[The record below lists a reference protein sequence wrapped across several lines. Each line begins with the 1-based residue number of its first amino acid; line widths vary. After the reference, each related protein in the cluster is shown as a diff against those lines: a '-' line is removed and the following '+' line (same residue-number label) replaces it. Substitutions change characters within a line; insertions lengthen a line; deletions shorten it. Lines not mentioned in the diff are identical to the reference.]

1 MDVFA
6 TGEKYWKLEAESVA
20 PGYPRSIR
28 ADWEGLPGNIDAAF
42 TWTNGRTYFFKV
54 FLTPVCPINAIHSR
68 NSKNVKHLTKQKG
81 SRYWRYT
88 NFQLDADYP
97 KDLSEG
103 FAGVPA
109 NIDTALVWSGNGKIY
124 FFKGKHRRN
133 FLFIFS
139 TLLIDKNWIFV
150 IGSQYWR
157 FDPLQKPPIKSTYP
171 KDISNWEGLPNS
183 LDAAFQFTN
192 GYSYFFKNGQY
203 WRFNDRS
210 FKVIKTESGRG
221 KKKKFLSKYCASHC
235 WPRRSKS
242 KHGLCLHATIIA
254 S

>member
-139 TLLIDKNWIFV
+139 TLLIDKKLDFCNRKPILAV
-150 IGSQYWR
+150 RPTSEAAHQVYVPER
-157 FDPLQKPPIKSTYP
+157 HLQLGRSTQ
-171 KDISNWEGLPNS
+171 L
-183 LDAAFQFTN
+183 
-192 GYSYFFKNGQY
+192 
-203 WRFNDRS
+203 
-210 FKVIKTESGRG
+210 VGRRIPV
-221 KKKKFLSKYCASHC
+221 H
-235 WPRRSKS
+235 
-242 KHGLCLHATIIA
+242 
-254 S
+254 